1 MPDRYQIIG
10 SSRRDMSGE
19 QFREHAHQ
27 TIADFGT
34 VQLTGAA
41 WKPGHFSFNTREG
54 QCRPAWPCSRSP
66 RGGFSSRSRGG
77 SGLAARDGSPASAER
92 IFDAR

>member
-19 QFREHAHQ
+19 QFREHARQ
-27 TIADFGT
+27 ALADFGT

-54 QCRPAWPCSRSP
+54 QCPPAAGWATSTLTSSPC
-66 RGGFSSRSRGG
+66 
-77 SGLAARDGSPASAER
+77 PASPPQPEAVSMT
-92 IFDAR
+92 